1 LLIRLVDA
9 LFDRPILTIPQA
21 QRLLDVTYPSA
32 QRNVEKLVQAGI
44 LQLTGEAAYGK
55 TYVAIEIMNVI
66 GEERTFW

>member
-1 LLIRLVDA
+1 
-9 LFDRPILTIPQA
+9 
-21 QRLLDVTYPSA
+21 
-32 QRNVEKLVQAGI
+32 